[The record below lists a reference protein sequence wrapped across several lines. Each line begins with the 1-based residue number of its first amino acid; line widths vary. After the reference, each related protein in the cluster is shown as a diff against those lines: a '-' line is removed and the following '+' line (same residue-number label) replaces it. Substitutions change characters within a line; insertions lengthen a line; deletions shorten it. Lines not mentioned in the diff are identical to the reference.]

1 MNNEEKLSL
10 LQRILSELAAG
21 DIALWVSVI
30 SFLMSA
36 ASWVRT
42 FIVERKCLR
51 FSVQSFH
58 SKGRTAYMFLLIE
71 NCSRLPVAVSQ
82 ISMKFGKKI
91 INCVPFETEVI
102 TRVKTVSGEVI
113 EKPPMCSAPLPIQ
126 LAGLSSTSC
135 IVLFEDIPSEIP
147 RLATHLNFEV
157 STNRGRKVKT
167 TLQLP
172 EGWADRTEIP

>member
-1 MNNEEKLSL
+1 MDKEESLNL

-21 DIALWVSVI
+21 DIALWISVI
-30 SFLMSA
+30 SFIMSA

-58 SKGRTAYMFLLIE
+58 SSGHTAYMFLMIE

-82 ISMKFGKKI
+82 ISMNLDKEI

-102 TRVKTVSGEVI
+102 TGTKTISGKVV

-126 LAGLSSTSC
+126 LAGLSSTTC

-157 STNRGRKVKT
+157 LTNRGMKVKT
-167 TLQLP
+167 KLQLP
-172 EGWADRTEIP
+172 EGWASRTEIP

>member
-1 MNNEEKLSL
+1 MNNEENLNL
-10 LQRILSELAAG
+10 LQRILSELATG
-21 DIALWVSVI
+21 NIALWISVI

-58 SKGRTAYMFLLIE
+58 SKGRTAYMFLMIE
-71 NCSRLPVAVSQ
+71 NCSRLPIAVSQ
-82 ISMKFGKKI
+82 VAMEIDEKI
-91 INCVPFETEVI
+91 VNCVPFAKEVI
-102 TRVKTVSGEVI
+102 TGTKTVGGRVI
-113 EKPPMCSAPLPIQ
+113 EKAPMCSAPLPIQ
-126 LAGLSSTSC
+126 IAGLSSTSC

-147 RLATHLNFEV
+147 RLSTHLNFEV